1 MINEIYP
8 HILNTTFSQ
17 SLKTEG
23 DDYILCYKDSRILL
37 KKSGDILEIPK
48 VSDITP
54 DVTLTGLRYL
64 FSLNS
69 GNCFL
74 AEDFT
79 VEDGSFVYY
88 EVSALR
94 YFNRREF
101 AWIGV
106 LGFQLMNWYNTNKF
120 CGKCGSK
127 TEEKKDERAILCP
140 ACSNIVYPKISPAI
154 IVAIT
159 CNDKI
164 LLAKGKNYRGGFYA
178 LIAGYVDIGESLEE
192 TVIREVKEEIGIDI
206 KNIVYYKSQPWP
218 FSGSLMIGFFAEADD
233 TQPIKIDEKEIET
246 AGWFRCGNLPEHAPS
261 IGISGDMIDAFE
273 NKKHYSS

>member
-1 MINEIYP
+1 MYILQNKRDLEIKMINEIYP

-101 AWIGV
+101 AWIDPGSAMEYYMESKAIMETLRLKKNSAYADLNNHIGLLYAKKGDLDIALEYFIRCKTV
-106 LGFQLMNWYNTNKF
+106 MDSLGLNKN
-120 CGKCGSK
+120 S
-127 TEEKKDERAILCP
+127 D
-140 ACSNIVYPKISPAI
+140 
-154 IVAIT
+154 
-159 CNDKI
+159 
-164 LLAKGKNYRGGFYA
+164 YA
-178 LIAGYVDIGESLEE
+178 LLMKNIGFVYKKQRKSFAVMYYIKASEIYESLGLKKEAEE
-192 TVIREVKEEIGIDI
+192 TSLKAKEMD
-206 KNIVYYKSQPWP
+206 Y
-218 FSGSLMIGFFAEADD
+218 
-233 TQPIKIDEKEIET
+233 
-246 AGWFRCGNLPEHAPS
+246 
-261 IGISGDMIDAFE
+261 
-273 NKKHYSS
+273 